1 MGLLCSVATERK
13 YARRFLFSFPFFQSF
28 ERNEE
33 RVGRADSAKRW
44 GFTRG
49 FMKYCKGIKDSHT
62 KVKKEM
68 LIKNVS
74 KLDTLGLLSSG
85 HSKQSVK
92 LSNQGC

>member
-13 YARRFLFSFPFFQSF
+13 YARRFLFSFLFFQSF

-33 RVGRADSAKRW
+33 KVGRADSAKRW

-49 FMKYCKGIKDSHT
+49 FMKCCKGIKDSHT

-68 LIKNVS
+68 LIKMYQN
-74 KLDTLGLLSSG
+74 
-85 HSKQSVK
+85 
-92 LSNQGC
+92 